1 MVTIVIEIDSVEF
14 KVFLNNDWVSL
25 YQHRLNPLIIGQL
38 TVNGDVLVNS
48 VEVTA
53 VPEEEDEDFED
64 DEGMED
70 EDDQDGE
77 NAEKEDVK

>member
-1 MVTIVIEIDSVEF
+1 MSVSSLHRLDSPVY
-14 KVFLNNDWVSL
+14 K
-25 YQHRLNPLIIGQL
+25 HRLNPLIIGQL

-53 VPEEEDEDFED
+53 VPEEEEEDFED
-64 DEGMED
+64 DEGVED
-70 EDDQDGE
+70 EDDQDDE